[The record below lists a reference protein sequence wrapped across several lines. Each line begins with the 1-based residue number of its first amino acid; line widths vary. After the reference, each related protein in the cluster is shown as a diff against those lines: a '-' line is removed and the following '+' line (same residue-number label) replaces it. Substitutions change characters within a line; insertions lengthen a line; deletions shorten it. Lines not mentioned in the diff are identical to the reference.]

1 MTTAAGKTP
10 LELAPLGRGDY
21 ARLRAWLELPS
32 VQGWWGG
39 RARAEAEI
47 AVALASPSA
56 LCRMITWG
64 EEMIGYAHAVD
75 SALLDG
81 SRRAEPSDS
90 GAWDCAAFIA
100 VEAQRGRGR
109 GAAALEA
116 LVAEV
121 FGCTLATACTLRV
134 PIAKEHA
141 VRAIEAAGFRWLRI
155 EHDPVVGRVWL
166 MRRERPHR

>member
-1 MTTAAGKTP
+1 MIPETGTN
-10 LELAPLGRGDY
+10 APTIQSVRGQTWFTRGDPSSGTHSVT
-21 ARLRAWLELPS
+21 APADGLDETIALRWL
-32 VQGWWGG
+32 Q
-39 RARAEAEI
+39 RATQPAY
-47 AVALASPSA
+47 VN
-56 LCRMITWG
+56 
-64 EEMIGYAHAVD
+64 VD